1 MLRGC
6 NPWQGEATRGGGG
19 GGETPVNK
27 LEVGLLGIKQKER
40 CQAFQVWVT
49 YCNRTENREGN
60 GERRREQGRGRGET
74 EALSQALSLIPS
86 GLTSWAR

>member
-1 MLRGC
+1 M
-6 NPWQGEATRGGGG
+6 RGGGG
-19 GGETPVNK
+19 RGTPVNK

-40 CQAFQVWVT
+40 CQASQVWVI

-60 GERRREQGRGRGET
+60 RERQREQGKGRGET
-74 EALSQALSLIPS
+74 QALSQALSLIPS

>member
-1 MLRGC
+1 M
-6 NPWQGEATRGGGG
+6 RGGGG
-19 GGETPVNK
+19 GGGGGTPVNK

-40 CQAFQVWVT
+40 RQAFRVGVI

-60 GERRREQGRGRGET
+60 RERRRERGRGRGET